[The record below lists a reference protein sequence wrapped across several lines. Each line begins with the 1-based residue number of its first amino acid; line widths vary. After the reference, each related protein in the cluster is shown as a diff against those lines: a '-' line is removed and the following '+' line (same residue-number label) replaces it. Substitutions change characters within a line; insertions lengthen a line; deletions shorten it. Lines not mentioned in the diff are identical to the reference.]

1 MRWLP
6 RALVL
11 LAARANDPPARG
23 RRGPR
28 RASRTRAALDNL
40 ARPTSTSAPAVHPI
54 ADPTGL
60 LTNKVTLWRRLAAYY
75 GRDAASALAPATY
88 DLSDPSDV
96 QRLRADHAP
105 GRAYVVKNG
114 TVHGKAGLAFG
125 ENLDWVLGAKARGFE
140 VAQVFERDATR
151 VRGRAFS
158 VRAFVRL
165 ACDGAGGVVAGL
177 HRELKC
183 LYGGD
188 AAAAATTNRGSPDL
202 PLRLADLCV
211 DIKSSTRLQCGPR
224 YRRPRRRRPRRRRGA
239 IAAVL
244 GRVVAA
250 AAPGLCAGGG
260 PAAQLLGADLL
271 LAGSPKV
278 VEFNA
283 GPRLT
288 PADRGDFELKRRVVR
303 DFSRARSSRA
313 SSRPRLFC
321 SRPHESAFYPRGQ
334 NVTSA
339 APTAAAAAPS
349 ASPASGFWPSSAQAQ
364 PSDSTMK

>member
-11 LAARANDPPARG
+11 LAARANDQPARG

-40 ARPTSTSAPAVHPI
+40 ARPTSTSASAVHPI
-54 ADPTGL
+54 ADPAGL

-88 DLSDPSDV
+88 DLSDAADV
-96 QRLRADHAP
+96 ELLRADHAP

-114 TVHGKAGLAFG
+114 TAHGKAGLAFG
-125 ENLDWVLGAKARGFE
+125 ENLDWVLGARSRGFE

-165 ACDGAGGVVAGL
+165 ACDGTGGVVAGL

-202 PLRLADLCV
+202 PLRLADLSPNDLGGADPAAV
-211 DIKSSTRLQCGPR
+211 A
-224 YRRPRRRRPRRRRGA
+224 GA

-303 DFSRARSSRA
+303 DF
-313 SSRPRLFC
+313 F
-321 SRPHESAFYPRGQ
+321 
-334 NVTSA
+334 
-339 APTAAAAAPS
+339 AAADLATRRGDPGALFARVFP
-349 ASPASGFWPSSAQAQ
+349 P
-364 PSDSTMK
+364 

>member
-11 LAARANDPPARG
+11 LAARANDQPARG

-40 ARPTSTSAPAVHPI
+40 ARPTSTNAPVVHPI

-96 QRLRADHAP
+96 QRLRADHEP

-125 ENLDWVLGAKARGFE
+125 ENLDWVLGARSRGFE

-202 PLRLADLCV
+202 PLRLADLGV
-211 DIKSSTRLQCGPR
+211 DDLGGGVGA
-224 YRRPRRRRPRRRRGA
+224 GA

-250 AAPGLCAGGG
+250 AAPGLCAGG

-303 DFSRARSSRA
+303 DF
-313 SSRPRLFC
+313 F
-321 SRPHESAFYPRGQ
+321 
-334 NVTSA
+334 
-339 APTAAAAAPS
+339 AAAD
-349 ASPASGFWPSSAQAQ
+349 PAKRRGDPGALFARVFP
-364 PSDSTMK
+364 P

>member
-96 QRLRADHAP
+96 ELLRADHAP

-211 DIKSSTRLQCGPR
+211 DIKSSTRLQCARMRRRTSTATTSAAPTPPPSPEPSGPCSAASSPPP
-224 YRRPRRRRPRRRRGA
+224 RRGSARRRPRGA
-239 IAAVL
+239 
-244 GRVVAA
+244 
-250 AAPGLCAGGG
+250 
-260 PAAQLLGADLL
+260 LGADLL

-303 DFSRARSSRA
+303 DF
-313 SSRPRLFC
+313 F
-321 SRPHESAFYPRGQ
+321 
-334 NVTSA
+334 A
-339 APTAAAAAPS
+339 APTRKRRWDPALFARLPALGFSALVRTSPLFIPAAR
-349 ASPASGFWPSSAQAQ
+349 
-364 PSDSTMK
+364 T

>member
-96 QRLRADHAP
+96 ELLRADHAP

-202 PLRLADLCV
+202 PLRLADLCADL
-211 DIKSSTRLQCGPR
+211 DIDDLGGADPAAVA
-224 YRRPRRRRPRRRRGA
+224 GA
-239 IAAVL
+239 IGAVL

-260 PAAQLLGADLL
+260 PAARLLGADLL

-303 DFSRARSSRA
+303 DF
-313 SSRPRLFC
+313 F
-321 SRPHESAFYPRGQ
+321 
-334 NVTSA
+334 
-339 APTAAAAAPS
+339 AAAD
-349 ASPASGFWPSSAQAQ
+349 PAKRRGDPGALFARVFP
-364 PSDSTMK
+364 P